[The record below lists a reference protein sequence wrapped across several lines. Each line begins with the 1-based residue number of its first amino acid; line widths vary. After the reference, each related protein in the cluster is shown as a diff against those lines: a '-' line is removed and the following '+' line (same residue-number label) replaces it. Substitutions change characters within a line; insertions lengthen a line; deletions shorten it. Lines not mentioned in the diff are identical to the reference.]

1 MKAKQLKDILSKI
14 EDEEEVLFDRYDH
27 FLDEYECY
35 DFNNITY
42 CKQGSWANIIELKR
56 LEEDDNKIV
65 EDDSPNDD
73 DSEEEEEDFKT
84 SEILDDIMDDSFAA
98 AIGG

>member
-14 EDEEEVLFDRYDH
+14 GDEEEVLFDRYDH

-56 LEEDDNKIV
+56 LEEDDDKIV
-65 EDDSPNDD
+65 EDTSPNND
-73 DSEEEEEDFKT
+73 DSNEEEDFET
-84 SEILDDIMDDSFAA
+84 SEILDDMMDEGFAA